1 MGSTSSSLAG
11 HPVFGRVLNN
21 SVVTLVIAARSVQC
35 QSDHS
40 SHMKSKGML
49 IASHLRMVRYSSTC
63 VPIAISN
70 SLKLLNCRKN
80 YRAFCRVKVFCEC

>member
-49 IASHLRMVRYSSTC
+49 ITSHLRMARYSSTC
-63 VPIAISN
+63 VP
-70 SLKLLNCRKN
+70 
-80 YRAFCRVKVFCEC
+80 RAFSNF